1 MMMNDQTMS
10 AQVKPSSLRL
20 SMMPATSTV
29 DAEAMRFPSPWVA
42 AVRRRSNGFAELSSD
57 VGRRVKLGLR
67 PLAALAADPAAG
79 YSAAMQIILPIL
91 VVIAMLATL
100 GTLLFGVFWMARGGD
115 PKRANAIMRY
125 RIWFQGTA
133 LLLFFIFMMLYR
145 R

>member
-1 MMMNDQTMS
+1 MY
-10 AQVKPSSLRL
+10 L
-20 SMMPATSTV
+20 
-29 DAEAMRFPSPWVA
+29 A
-42 AVRRRSNGFAELSSD
+42 AIIGGGCRG
-57 VGRRVKLGLR
+57 VKLWDGAH
-67 PLAALAADPAAG
+67 AARWPAARPAV
-79 YSAAMQIILPIL
+79 YSAAMQIILPVL

-100 GTLLFGVFWMARGGD
+100 GTLLVGVFWMARGGD

>member
-1 MMMNDQTMS
+1 M
-10 AQVKPSSLRL
+10 
-20 SMMPATSTV
+20 
-29 DAEAMRFPSPWVA
+29 
-42 AVRRRSNGFAELSSD
+42 
-57 VGRRVKLGLR
+57 GLR

-115 PKRANAIMRY
+115 PRRANKIMQY
-125 RIWFQGTA
+125 RVWFQGTA

>member
-1 MMMNDQTMS
+1 MS
-10 AQVKPSSLRL
+10 L
-20 SMMPATSTV
+20 ATIIGG
-29 DAEAMRFPSPWVA
+29 RF
-42 AVRRRSNGFAELSSD
+42 G
-57 VGRRVKLGLR
+57 GVKLWDRAHGARWPAPR
-67 PLAALAADPAAG
+67 PAV

-91 VVIAMLATL
+91 VVIAMFATL
-100 GTLLFGVFWMARGGD
+100 GTLLVGVFWMARGGD

>member
-1 MMMNDQTMS
+1 M
-10 AQVKPSSLRL
+10 AARY
-20 SMMPATSTV
+20 
-29 DAEAMRFPSPWVA
+29 SP
-42 AVRRRSNGFAELSSD
+42 
-57 VGRRVKLGLR
+57 
-67 PLAALAADPAAG
+67 
-79 YSAAMQIILPIL
+79 AMQIVLPIL